1 MLGQGLAA
9 ISGEIKDLSPPGVAA
24 SGLMPAP
31 PRRYAEPLEKPMKMA
46 IALLALLL
54 AGILMPSGVAPALAG
69 EPAVWSA
76 KAPDQAPPFSRS
88 ERAQAIWAS
97 GACWSECGAHC
108 TWGIAACLSHDAQG
122 HCLSLGNTCD
132 RYCQRQCRSSGG
144 PLVPDIFDF

>member
-1 MLGQGLAA
+1 
-9 ISGEIKDLSPPGVAA
+9 
-24 SGLMPAP
+24 
-31 PRRYAEPLEKPMKMA
+31 MKLA
-46 IALLALLL
+46 IALLVLLL
-54 AGILMPSGVAPALAG
+54 AGISMPSGVTPAQAG
-69 EPAVWSA
+69 EPAVWRWN
-76 KAPDQAPPFSRS
+76 APDQAAPFSPS

-132 RYCQRQCRSSGG
+132 RYCQRQCRTGAG

>member
-1 MLGQGLAA
+1 MKLA
-9 ISGEIKDLSPPGVAA
+9 IIVT
-24 SGLMPAP
+24 
-31 PRRYAEPLEKPMKMA
+31 
-46 IALLALLL
+46 ALLL
-54 AGILMPSGVAPALAG
+54 VGILMPSGVAPAALAG

-76 KAPDQAPPFSRS
+76 TAPDQAPPFSRS
-88 ERAQAIWAS
+88 KRAQAIWAS

-132 RYCQRQCRSSGG
+132 RYCQRQCRSRGG